1 MLRSALRSLL
11 RRRGYA
17 LVALSVI
24 ALGVGANIA
33 VFTVVYGA
41 VFAPLP
47 YRAPEQLVR
56 VATQFPTMG
65 FDRFWISAPEYL
77 EYREWSA
84 SFSESG
90 IFNSGM
96 ASVRGEGAPF
106 RAREAAVT
114 ASLFRT
120 LGISASLGR
129 VFTDE
134 EDLPGASPV
143 VVLSDGLWRRAFGAD
158 PAVLGGRLVVD
169 GVGRTVIGV
178 LPPRTDLLD
187 GRIDLWTPLALDPA
201 DLPGRG
207 SHNYTMVARLAPGVG
222 IGAARAELPALLDRW
237 RAESQDTHAPHPE
250 FHPVIL
256 LSLHEEVAGDQSAR
270 LLALLGLAGLLLF
283 AACANLANLILGRAE
298 SRRGEMA
305 LRAALGS
312 GRAGLARPFLVE
324 GIVLAVVGGGVAL
337 LLARAGVGALLA
349 AYPSGIPRAAE
360 IGISWPILVFALAA
374 AALTSVVFGLAPA
387 LRMATGRQEGELL
400 STLQAGGARTTPRR
414 RFARRGLVAVQI
426 ALSVVLLIASLLFL
440 RSLFAIRG
448 TDPGF
453 DPQRLSTF
461 QTFLPETD
469 YPEATGQ
476 LAFLERLRAG
486 IGAIPGVESV
496 TYMSGLPPRRRLNAN
511 DTALEG
517 VPEGEGH
524 PAHNMD
530 YWQFAG
536 PGYFE
541 TMGIPLLAGR
551 GFTASDDGG
560 ATPVAVVNET
570 AARLF
575 WPGQDPVGRRLRPP
589 GNPDT
594 PWFTIVGV
602 AGDVKQGGLET
613 ETGTEVYFHYP
624 QTAAAVGF
632 APRTVNLVIRSGLPG
647 AGLAGPVREA
657 THALDPAIPV
667 DGFRTMDAV
676 LADSVEGPRFLAL
689 LLAVFAGLAVVL
701 AATGAGSVVS
711 ALAVERTS
719 EMGVRMAFGAGR
731 PDLVRLVFAQG
742 LRLVGIGLGIG
753 LIASFVGGRVIESL
767 LFGVAPAD
775 PASYAAAV
783 VIVLVSAGVACLVPA
798 LRTARLHP
806 VAALRRA

>member
-1 MLRSALRSLL
+1 M
-11 RRRGYA
+11 
-17 LVALSVI
+17 
-24 ALGVGANIA
+24 
-33 VFTVVYGA
+33 
-41 VFAPLP
+41 
-47 YRAPEQLVR
+47 
-56 VATQFPTMG
+56 
-65 FDRFWISAPEYL
+65 
-77 EYREWSA
+77 
-84 SFSESG
+84 
-90 IFNSGM
+90 
-96 ASVRGEGAPF
+96 
-106 RAREAAVT
+106 
-114 ASLFRT
+114 
-120 LGISASLGR
+120 
-129 VFTDE
+129 
-134 EDLPGASPV
+134 
-143 VVLSDGLWRRAFGAD
+143 
-158 PAVLGGRLVVD
+158 
-169 GVGRTVIGV
+169 
-178 LPPRTDLLD
+178 
-187 GRIDLWTPLALDPA
+187 
-201 DLPGRG
+201 
-207 SHNYTMVARLAPGVG
+207 
-222 IGAARAELPALLDRW
+222 
-237 RAESQDTHAPHPE
+237 
-250 FHPVIL
+250 
-256 LSLHEEVAGDQSAR
+256 
-270 LLALLGLAGLLLF
+270 
-283 AACANLANLILGRAE
+283 
-298 SRRGEMA
+298 
-305 LRAALGS
+305 
-312 GRAGLARPFLVE
+312 
-324 GIVLAVVGGGVAL
+324 
-337 LLARAGVGALLA
+337 
-349 AYPSGIPRAAE
+349 
-360 IGISWPILVFALAA
+360 FALAA
-374 AALTSVVFGLAPA
+374 AALTSVIFGLAPA
-387 LRMATGRQEGELL
+387 LRMATGRQEGALL
-400 STLQAGGARTTPRR
+400 STLQAGGVRTTPRR

-589 GNPDT
+589 GNPET

-602 AGDVKQGGLET
+602 AGDVKQGGLEA

-667 DGFRTMDAV
+667 DGYRTMDAV

-753 LIASFVGGRVIESL
+753 LIAVLRERTCVIESL

-783 VIVLVSAGVACLVPA
+783 VIVLVCRRRGVPGPGAPDRAPAPRRGAPPKHEAVVSAALWAAMPVRDRRSAAARASDAEQRCGVHTGLVPDEA
-798 LRTARLHP
+798 ANRDVRFRGHIAGTQNDDGESRSTARSVV
-806 VAALRRA
+806 VAPFAL